1 MDASLC
7 GNDPGHFAGDTQC
20 VRKKL
25 KMLFYFFFVE
35 KNLRALKVGEL
46 IFIISL

>member
-1 MDASLC
+1 MCEEKIKNAFL
-7 GNDPGHFAGDTQC
+7 
-20 VRKKL
+20 
-25 KMLFYFFFVE
+25 FFFVE